1 MTKDLILRFFRE
13 AWLSFIIRDVMLAER
28 SYALVALL
36 HVRVV
41 LTGGRCIA
49 NPDHGVQLPQG
60 DRGAR
65 SRR

>member
-49 NPDHGVQLPQG
+49 NPDHGVQLP
-60 DRGAR
+60 
-65 SRR
+65 